1 MWPSWKEVTF
11 LKEAKIAQLDVEQL
25 KEIKQLE
32 EKLDITLIA
41 YDISASGSQTEFGN
55 SSDVINPS

>member
-1 MWPSWKEVTF
+1 MDVIYLE
-11 LKEAKIAQLDVEQL
+11 EAKFAELNDEQL

-41 YDISASGSQTEFGN
+41 YDSSVLESQNQIDNTQN
-55 SSDVINPS
+55 